1 LVVEVAEEVTKT
13 MVMLQSQLLLLLV
26 AVVVVD
32 LDHRNMQ
39 VAVDKVGVN
48 QDKLT
53 LVVAAEAAGIMVVVM
68 VKELLV
74 VLASFVFVIQSN
86 ICFTM

>member
-1 LVVEVAEEVTKT
+1 LVVVAVVEPTKT
-13 MVMLQSQLLLLLV
+13 MVLLQSQLLLLLV

-39 VAVDKVGVN
+39 VAVDKVGAN

-53 LVVAAEAAGIMVVVM
+53 LVAAEAADGIMVLVM
-68 VKELLV
+68 VKVLLV